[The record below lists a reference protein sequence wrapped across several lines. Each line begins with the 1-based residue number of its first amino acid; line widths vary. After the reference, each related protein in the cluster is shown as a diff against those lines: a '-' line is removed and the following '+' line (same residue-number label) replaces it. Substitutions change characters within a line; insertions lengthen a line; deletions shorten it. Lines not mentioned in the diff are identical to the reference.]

1 MGSYQRILSSSHCRL
16 PWAKE
21 TPHRPQPTP
30 VRPAAVVKTPPG
42 QVGGDQQPVAG
53 KLRISAEAM
62 EARMRRIFSPNVR
75 GEYKVSTDIVAQW
88 RDKRKG
94 RKSLQQVFQACG
106 LDVDMGFENSFEL
119 CLMVPQVKWLYVS

>member
-1 MGSYQRILSSSHCRL
+1 M
-16 PWAKE
+16 
-21 TPHRPQPTP
+21 
-30 VRPAAVVKTPPG
+30 VKTPPG
-42 QVGGDQQPVAG
+42 QVEGDQQPVAG

-62 EARMRRIFSPNVR
+62 EARMRRVFSPNVR

-106 LDVDMGFENSFEL
+106 LDVDMGCENSFEL